1 MIASTIDADR
11 SNGDGRS
18 MGYGADAGAG
28 STAGSTLVETV
39 LLSDISGF
47 DSSAAVSSSVDANN
61 LVLQSPED
69 RE

>member
-18 MGYGADAGAG
+18 MGYGAGAG